1 MTDPDFT
8 DWYDNHVREA
18 AARYEALAFPDIHGA
33 LLALLPSPEGALALD
48 VGAGSGRDAAW
59 LAEQGFEVVAVE
71 PSRAM
76 REEAERRHPHP
87 RIRWIDDRLPAL
99 ARVAR
104 LGTAFDVILLSAV
117 WMHVSPSDRAR
128 AFRKLINL

>member
-1 MTDPDFT
+1 MTPPDST

-18 AARYEALAFPDIHGA
+18 AERYEALAFPDVHNS
-33 LLALLPSPEGALALD
+33 LLALLPAAEGALALD

-76 REEAERRHPHP
+76 RGRHQAVLRR
-87 RIRWIDDRLPAL
+87 
-99 ARVAR
+99 AREPLRQRV
-104 LGTAFDVILLSAV
+104 LSA
-117 WMHVSPSDRAR
+117 SRAYCG
-128 AFRKLINL
+128 